1 MRSIVMMRMRRNQI
15 RLDTFKSSQLM
26 VQDEQDLRIDYE
38 VTADSMEQKE
48 AKQYPCDECEYNV
61 KY

>member
-1 MRSIVMMRMRRNQI
+1 MKRHKLAQHKGVMSFVINVN
-15 RLDTFKSSQLM
+15 DT
-26 VQDEQDLRIDYE
+26 IDYE
-38 VTADSMEQKE
+38 VTADSMEQIE